1 VTRVITSSL
10 AGAAAAMITAAVL
23 SAAAPETFSATAS
36 VKKGGAS
43 ASAPVKV
50 NVTRYATD
58 AEREA
63 AIAAVKK
70 GGTPALKALL
80 ATKPDVGYIEL
91 GDKRTAVKFA
101 MERPSGGGR
110 LITVVTAEPILYLGA
125 KFTPSKA
132 VTGFDVALAMFEVQ
146 PSGPGIGDIS
156 PAAKVALDDK
166 GALVVADY
174 GEAVVWLNNIAA
186 QK

>member
-1 VTRVITSSL
+1 MRRVITSSM
-10 AGAAAAMITAAVL
+10 AVAAAAVLAAAGL
-23 SAAAPETFSATAS
+23 AAAAPETFSATAS
-36 VKKGGAS
+36 VKKSGVS

-63 AIAAVKK
+63 AVAAVRK
-70 GGTPALKALL
+70 GGTQALKAAL
-80 ATKPDVGYIEL
+80 APKPDVGYIEL
-91 GDKRTAVKFA
+91 GDKRTPIKFA
-101 MERPSGGGR
+101 MERASGGGR
-110 LITVVTAEPILYLGA
+110 LITVVTAEPILYLGE

-132 VTGFDVALAMFEVQ
+132 VTGFDVAIAMFEVQ
-146 PSGPGIGDIS
+146 ASGPGIGDIS

-174 GEAVVWLNNIAA
+174 GEAVVWLNNIAV